1 MKKNRTPFAA
11 VLSVMILAALACGGS
26 ISTANIKRAWLS
38 ADSSGTPETTQFSQD
53 QQTFYFLV
61 ELANA
66 PDDTTVKSVWTAVSA
81 EGTDPNFLLD
91 ESELATGDGTITFDL
106 SNDQLWPVGSYK
118 VDLYLNGELDRTLSF
133 EVR

>member
-1 MKKNRTPFAA
+1 
-11 VLSVMILAALACGGS
+11 MILAALACGGS
-26 ISTANIKRAWLS
+26 ISTANIKQAWLS
-38 ADSSGTPETTQFSQD
+38 ADSSGTPETTQFSKD